1 MRLRWASALAAA
13 IVAAC
18 TQSPDAP
25 VAPPLAAPPARPNFL
40 LIVVD
45 DMGYTDIGSFG
56 GEIETPNLDALAEEG
71 LRLTNFHTATTC
83 SPTRSMLLTGVTSH
97 RAGLGNML
105 EETAPNQKG
114 QPGYEG
120 YLNDRVVTLAT
131 RLRDHGYDTMMSGKW
146 HLGLTPETG
155 PAARGFEHSFALLT
169 GGASHFADMRPAYAP
184 DPKAKALYHEDGQP
198 LAALPEQF
206 EYSSQYYVDK
216 LIGYLK
222 QNADSEQPFFA
233 YLSFTAPHWPLQA
246 PAESI
251 EKYRGRYDHGYDA
264 LLRTRLAGAKAQ
276 GVIPAD
282 APAAAAPPKHKP
294 WDRLSDDDKLSAAR
308 AMEVYAAMIDEVDQ
322 HTGRLVEYLKS
333 SGRFDNTVI
342 LFMSD
347 NGPEG
352 HDLDETWD
360 PKLFP
365 KIRTTIDTTHDFS
378 LDAMGHPGS
387 YTLYGP
393 NWARAGNAAYQL
405 YKAFPTEGG
414 TRVAA
419 FAHYR
424 GFQRQSIS
432 NALFPVVDVT
442 PTVLEMAGVP
452 VSHDGAADPNKAI
465 EPITGR
471 SQVAMLK
478 GDPQAQQGEPRV
490 LVTELFGKRA
500 VRQGKWKISHLPPPY
515 GTNTWQLFNLD
526 EDIGEA
532 RDVSARHPQVRE
544 RLIAHWD
551 VYARQNNVILPDWV
565 SGY

>member
-1 MRLRWASALAAA
+1 MRLHCWAGIWAATV
-13 IVAAC
+13 VAAC
-18 TQSPDAP
+18 TPAP
-25 VAPPLAAPPARPNFL
+25 EATDPTPATPPQRPNFL
-40 LIVVD
+40 LILVD

-56 GEIETPNLDALAEEG
+56 GEIETPHLDTLANAG

-120 YLNDRVVTLAT
+120 HLNDRVVTLAS
-131 RLRDHGYDTMMSGKW
+131 RLRAHGYTTMMSGKW

-155 PAARGFEHSFALLT
+155 PAARGFDHSFSLLP
-169 GGASHFADMRPAYAP
+169 GGASHFRDMRPAYAP
-184 DPKAKALYHEDGQP
+184 DPSAKALYHENGKQ
-198 LAALPEQF
+198 LTALPQAF

-216 LIGYLK
+216 MIDYLE
-222 QNADSEQPFFA
+222 QTADSEQPFFA

-246 PAESI
+246 PAAAI
-251 EKYRGRYDHGYDA
+251 EKYRGRYDKGYDE
-264 LLRTRLAGAKAQ
+264 LLRSRLTAAKAR
-276 GVIPAD
+276 GVLPAD
-282 APAAAAPPKHKP
+282 APAAPAPPKHRP
-294 WDRLSDDDKLSAAR
+294 WDSLSDREKQIAAR
-308 AMEVYAAMIDEVDQ
+308 SMEVYAAMIDQVDH
-322 HTGRLVEYLKS
+322 HTGRLVQYLKA

-352 HDLDETWD
+352 HDLNETWD

-365 KIRTTIDTTHDFS
+365 KIRHTIDTTHDFS
-378 LDAMGHPGS
+378 LEAMGHPGS

-393 NWARAGNAAYQL
+393 SWARAGNAAYQM

-419 FAHYR
+419 FAHYA
-424 GFQRQSIS
+424 GFQRAAIS
-432 NALFPVVDVT
+432 DALFPVIDVT
-442 PTVLEMAGVP
+442 PTLLEMAGV
-452 VSHDGAADPNKAI
+452 SADQHSQHNGSTMA
-465 EPITGR
+465 PITGR
-471 SQVAMLK
+471 SQLSMLT
-478 GDPQAQQGEPRV
+478 GTRSGGQDQARV

-500 VRQGKWKISHLPPPY
+500 VRQGAWKISHMPPPY
-515 GTNTWQLFNLD
+515 GTSTWQLFNLD
-526 EDIGEA
+526 EDIGET
-532 RDVSARHPQVRE
+532 RDVSASHPKIRD

-551 VYARQNNVILPDWV
+551 AYAAENNVILPDWV